1 MLEDGVIAPHTLAVL
16 LLTVVALMLFS
27 REKIPLE
34 TSSLLVLTLLAV
46 GFEIFPYQG
55 AAGKIDAID
64 FFRGFGH
71 EALVAVCALMV
82 AGHGLVRSGALEPVG
97 RTLARL
103 WRANPSLSFL
113 ATLLLAGVL
122 SAFINNT

>member
-1 MLEDGVIAPHTLAVL
+1 MAPHTLAVL

-71 EALVAVCALMV
+71 EALVAVCAL
-82 AGHGLVRSGALEPVG
+82 
-97 RTLARL
+97 
-103 WRANPSLSFL
+103 
-113 ATLLLAGVL
+113 
-122 SAFINNT
+122 